1 MSLLLTLVAS
11 LILIWVAHRGA
22 SISDGCTRS
31 GKTIPIPSSQGQLGI
46 WNGLAQKP
54 GNYVPRHMVGSTA
67 AVTLH
72 RRKGGGVQSTSRRRQ
87 AGGEG
92 ATMAIRAG
100 ARKVSEATAILDRGE
115 EDKFRIC
122 GEPDEATLDSRSTS
136 DRCSGAEGSGTRPGY
151 GPHLRTSSIAWRQ
164 PSEVADKP
172 PTHGPAGGSCSKAAA
187 QRNSSLQCAPLQKN
201 GYDVGYRRI
210 TRRPAIHIR
219 FPHLKHPFLL
229 N

>member
-31 GKTIPIPSSQGQLGI
+31 GKTIPIPNSQGQLGI

-54 GNYVPRHMVGSTA
+54 GNYVPCHMVGSTA

-115 EDKFRIC
+115 DKFRIC
-122 GEPDEATLDSRSTS
+122 GEPDEATLYSRSTS
-136 DRCSGAEGSGTRPGY
+136 DRCSGAEGLGTRPGY
-151 GPHLRTSSIAWRQ
+151 GPHHRTSSIAWRQ
-164 PSEVADKP
+164 LSGVADKP
-172 PTHGPAGGSCSKAAA
+172 PIHGPAGGSCSKAAA
-187 QRNSSLQCAPLQKN
+187 QKSSSLQCAPLQRDA
-201 GYDVGYRRI
+201 YDVGYRLI
-210 TRRPAIHIR
+210 PRRPAVTYDSR
-219 FPHLKHPFLL
+219 T
-229 N
+229 